1 MEENK
6 KKVQLLHNDK
16 DVRYATV
23 LKARESWSMF
33 SIMSEFVESTE
44 KLSEIQASVTIFG
57 SARFKPGNPYYE
69 QCVQLAR
76 KLSDIGFAVFS
87 GGGPGIMQAAN
98 KGAFEGLSPS
108 VGLNIE
114 LPHEQV
120 ANPWQNVSMNFR
132 HFFSRKIALMKYA
145 SAFVIFPGGF
155 GTLDE
160 LCEVTT
166 LMQTAKIRKRPL
178 ILFGS
183 KFWKGFID
191 WGREVLLQEGTIS
204 AADIDLMTVT
214 DDIDV
219 TVDQIVSFYGD
230 RVKDL
235 SFEERLK
242 LMYL

>member
-6 KKVQLLHNDK
+6 KKVQLLHNVK

-33 SIMSEFVESTE
+33 SIMSEFVETTE
-44 KLSEIQASVTIFG
+44 KLSEIQSAVTIFG
-57 SARFKPGNPYYE
+57 SARFKPDNPYYE

-76 KLSDIGFAVFS
+76 KLSDAGFAVLS

-98 KGAFEGLSPS
+98 KGAFEGASLSI
-108 VGLNIE
+108 GLNIE

-120 ANPWQNVSMNFR
+120 ANPWQNISMNFR

-145 SAFVIFPGGF
+145 LAFVIFPGGF

-160 LCEVTT
+160 LCEVMT
-166 LMQTAKIRKRPL
+166 LMQTAKIQKRPL
-178 ILFGS
+178 ILFGT

-191 WGREVLLQEGTIS
+191 WGREALLQEGTIS
-204 AADIDLMTVT
+204 AGDIDMMMVT

-219 TVDQIVSFYGD
+219 VVDRIVSFCGD
-230 RVKDL
+230 RPKAQ